1 MVDTTPR
8 ILADLKH
15 AISSTIIV
23 HNTHNFYSQKEKLM
37 ARKAQPSAKA
47 GRVAIQDLMKLV
59 NKKAGRNVAHDLTG
73 DNPTAVKEWI
83 PTGSRWLDSIVCKGQ
98 MGGIPVG
105 KVTEIAG
112 LESTGKSYMAAQ
124 VAANAQK
131 QGKLVVYF
139 DSESA
144 IDPSFLERTGCD
156 LARLMYVQASS
167 VEFVLETIEELLGAT
182 EDQLVFIWDSLAF
195 TPSVSDVEGDF
206 NPQSSMAVK
215 ARILAKGMS
224 KLVIP
229 IADRQATLIVLNQL
243 KTNIPQGPNA
253 RIVAMTTPYTTPG
266 GKAMHYSYSLRIWL
280 TGRKAKSSFI
290 EDEKGFRI
298 GSEVK
303 CKLEKSRFGTQ
314 GRSCAFRILWGT
326 EEIGIRDE
334 ESWFDAIKGS
344 ECLTSAG
351 AWYTLTMPEGYTKK
365 FQPSKW
371 SQLITSDVEFK
382 EHVIRLMDEE
392 IVQKF
397 DRREGNA
404 DAFYSEPEDL
414 TVPLKD

>member
-1 MVDTTPR
+1 
-8 ILADLKH
+8 
-15 AISSTIIV
+15 
-23 HNTHNFYSQKEKLM
+23 M
-37 ARKAQPSAKA
+37 ARKAKSKA
-47 GRVAIQDLMKLV
+47 GRVSMQDLMGLV

-83 PTGSRWLDSIVCKGQ
+83 PTGSRWLDSIICKGRVA
-98 MGGIPVG
+98 GIPVG

-124 VAANAQK
+124 IAANAQK
-131 QGKLVVYF
+131 MNKLIVYF

-144 IDPSFLERTGCD
+144 IDPSFLERAGCD
-156 LARLMYVQASS
+156 LERLMYVQASS

-182 EDQLVFIWDSLAF
+182 DDQLVFIWDSLAF
-195 TPSVSDVEGDF
+195 TPSISDVEGDF

-224 KLVIP
+224 KLTIP
-229 IADRQATLIVLNQL
+229 LADKKATLIVLNQL

-253 RIVAMTTPYTTPG
+253 RIVAMTTPYITPG

-280 TGRKAKSSFI
+280 TGRKAKSSFVT
-290 EDEKGFRI
+290 DDKGFRI

-303 CKLEKSRFGTQ
+303 VKLEKSRFGTQ

-326 EEIGIRDE
+326 EDIGINDE
-334 ESWFDAIKGS
+334 ESWFEAIKTS

-351 AWYTLTMPEGYTKK
+351 AWYTLKMPDGYTKK

-371 SQLITSDVEFK
+371 TDLITSDDEFK
-382 EHVIRLMDEE
+382 ANVIRLMDEE
-392 IVQKF
+392 VVQKF
-397 DRREGNA
+397 DKREGSA
-404 DAFYSEPEDL
+404 DTFYTDPDDL
-414 TVPLKD
+414 PQKVAHHPV